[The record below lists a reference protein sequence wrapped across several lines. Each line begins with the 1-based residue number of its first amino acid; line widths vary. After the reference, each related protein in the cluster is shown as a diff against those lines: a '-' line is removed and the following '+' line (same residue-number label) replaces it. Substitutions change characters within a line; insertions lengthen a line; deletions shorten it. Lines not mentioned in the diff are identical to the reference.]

1 MKHSKPKF
9 TAADRK
15 ALALAAFLFYS
26 DREYQVELMKPSVGD
41 YLELRVTREDTQSM
55 EQCPLLNW
63 PFIRC
68 EVARVGY
75 SDIVSTWYI
84 PLNLLDL

>member
-26 DREYQVELMKPSVGD
+26 DREYQVELLKSSHGF
-41 YLELRVTREDTQSM
+41 YIELRVTREDTQSL
-55 EQCPLLNW
+55 ERCPLLDW
-63 PFIRC
+63 PFISC
-68 EVARVGY
+68 DEARVGY
-75 SDIVSTWYI
+75 SDIVTTWTI
-84 PLNLLDL
+84 PL